1 MYAKVFLQLSAD
13 ADNEYAMIDST
24 IVRAI
29 STALAPKKPART
41 RRSADHAGGSSTKI
55 HALVDALGNPVNFFL
70 TGGEAH
76 DLVGADHLLPSMQAD
91 TLIAD
96 KAFDADERVI
106 APLAAAG
113 KTAVIPPKANRRL
126 PRDYD
131 QYIYQARHLI
141 ENFFAKLKQFRAIAT
156 RYDKTARNFLA
167 AIHLTAGLIWLN

>member
-1 MYAKVFLQLSAD
+1 
-13 ADNEYAMIDST
+13 MIDST
-24 IVRAI
+24 IVRAHQH
-29 STALAPKKPART
+29 SAGAQKKPART
-41 RRSADHAGGSSTKI
+41 RRSAESRGGLSTKI

-141 ENFFAKLKQFRAIAT
+141 ENFFAKLKQFRAIAI